1 MKRLILNLEKKILVM
16 ITCFFISMVQA
27 TEIENVESINRSNI
41 CKGNKKITKIFT
53 SQNLKYLN
61 GNYYG
66 VFLKNKYDY
75 SIKLNFDNNFLN
87 YVEIQDNALHVG
99 IRNNSRK
106 IILHISCQDIYNDIS
121 FCHSNKILFDNANQ
135 LKNLKK
141 ICSSNVISKNIPKT
155 SYLPDIVVEYLYI
168 NGINIQFLKDLFEYQ
183 KFITNGIVDT
193 F

>member
-1 MKRLILNLEKKILVM
+1 
-16 ITCFFISMVQA
+16 MVHA
-27 TEIENVESINRSNI
+27 TEIENIGSMNRPNI
-41 CKGNKKITKIFT
+41 CKGSKTITKIFT

-99 IRNNSRK
+99 IRDNSRK
-106 IILHISCQDIYNDIS
+106 IILHISCQNIYNDKS
-121 FCHSNKILFDNANQ
+121 FCHRNKILFDNTNQ
-135 LKNLKK
+135 LKKLKK
-141 ICSSNVISKNIPKT
+141 ICSSNSIAKNIPKT
-155 SYLPDIVVEYLYI
+155 SYLPDILVAYLYF
-168 NGINIQFLKDLFEYQ
+168 NGINTQFLKDLFEYQ
-183 KFITNGIVDT
+183 KIITNGIVDT

>member
-1 MKRLILNLEKKILVM
+1 MKRLILNLEKKISVM
-16 ITCFFISMVQA
+16 IICFFIGIVHA

-41 CKGNKKITKIFT
+41 CKENNKITRIFT
-53 SQNLKYLN
+53 SKNLKYLN

-66 VFLKNKYDY
+66 AFLKNKYNY
-75 SIKLNFDNNFLN
+75 SVKLNFDNNFLN

-99 IRNNSRK
+99 IRDNSRK

-121 FCHSNKILFDNANQ
+121 FCHRNKILFDNTKQ

-155 SYLPDIVVEYLYI
+155 SYLPDIFVEYLYI
-168 NGINIQFLKDLFEYQ
+168 NGVNIQFLKDLFEYQ
-183 KFITNGIVDT
+183 KIITNGIVDT